1 MLLFTV
7 FLLFYVALLWSRCWA
22 TCRFALGAPM
32 SYTDLR
38 PATPDPPRSYAV
50 KQAKKPGV
58 KNLKNLKTLKN
69 LKILRRQQ
77 KLSGK
82 KPTLF
87 LLDVVRGARLLD
99 YQEDADGVPITRVIR
114 PNMAERIEVAK
125 RLAPYLYPVRGTPHI
140 TATRRPGRR

>member
-1 MLLFTV
+1 M
-7 FLLFYVALLWSRCWA
+7 
-22 TCRFALGAPM
+22 
-32 SYTDLR
+32 
-38 PATPDPPRSYAV
+38 

-58 KNLKNLKTLKN
+58 KN

-125 RLAPYLYPVRGTPHI
+125 RLAPYLHPVRGTPHI